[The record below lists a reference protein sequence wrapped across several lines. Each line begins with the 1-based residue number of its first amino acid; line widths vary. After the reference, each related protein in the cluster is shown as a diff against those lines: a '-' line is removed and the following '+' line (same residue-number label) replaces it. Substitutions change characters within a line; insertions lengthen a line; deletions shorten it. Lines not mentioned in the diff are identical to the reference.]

1 MAEIK
6 MKNLIVEIGDKKYKM
21 IGSRLEDIC
30 EELGISEDRFIELL
44 SRDAYCP
51 TLSAAPTSSTLTYID
66 TDGSTN
72 HFHVGQLCRWA
83 EGNDYRLAVC
93 KNATE
98 TAVAW
103 HILPTKVSELTNDAG
118 YLTQHQ
124 DISGKLDKTTA
135 ASIYLSKTDAS
146 NTYLGKT
153 AKASSATLA
162 DSATKATQDASGN
175 VITSTYATKTDLANY
190 KDEVNSDLAGI
201 RATAD
206 ESLEKSKEA
215 ERVSYN
221 AVNTATQAESKAETA
236 KNAVATLSGLSNT
249 TTAQQTLA
257 AQVTQIE
264 ANKQNLLLV
273 PSFELYKETNYEL

>member
-51 TLSAAPTSSTLTYID
+51 TLSAAPTSSTLTYVD

-93 KNATE
+93 KDATE

-103 HILPTKVSELTNDAG
+103 HILPTKVSELTNDANYVKSEDLSSVATSG
-118 YLTQHQ
+118 NYNDLSNKPTIPSAVTESTVSGWGFTKNTGTYTKPSTGIPKTDLDSAVQTSLGRADTALQSHQ
-124 DISGKLDKTTA
+124 DISGKINGDGT
-135 ASIYLSKTDAS
+135 
-146 NTYLGKT
+146 
-153 AKASSATLA
+153 
-162 DSATKATQDASGN
+162 
-175 VITSTYATKTDLANY
+175 ITSIVKVTSLPSSPNAN
-190 KDEVNSDLAGI
+190 
-201 RATAD
+201 
-206 ESLEKSKEA
+206 
-215 ERVSYN
+215 
-221 AVNTATQAESKAETA
+221 
-236 KNAVATLSGLSNT
+236 TLY
-249 TTAQQTLA
+249 
-257 AQVTQIE
+257 VI
-264 ANKQNLLLV
+264 V
-273 PSFELYKETNYEL
+273 

>member
-1 MAEIK
+1 M
-6 MKNLIVEIGDKKYKM
+6 
-21 IGSRLEDIC
+21 
-30 EELGISEDRFIELL
+30 
-44 SRDAYCP
+44 
-51 TLSAAPTSSTLTYID
+51 D
-66 TDGSTN
+66 TDGEEQT
-72 HFHVGQLCRWA
+72 FQVGQPCRWSDN
-83 EGNDYRLAVC
+83 GDYRIAVC
-93 KNATE
+93 KNITSAAAT
-98 TAVAW
+98 W
-103 HILPTKVSELTNDAG
+103 YILPSKVSELINDAG

-175 VITSTYATKTDLANY
+175 VITSTYSTKTDLANY

-201 RATAD
+201 RAIAD
-206 ESLEKSKEA
+206 ESLETSKEA

-249 TTAQQTLA
+249 TIAQQTLA